1 VVLDAWACRH
11 AHSTSHPRGQPGGG
25 HEDSFSRGT
34 PEYCA
39 RDLIVAF
46 AAEVDGARVQ
56 CAITAEALED
66 HFGAASL
73 REDDLIAAFNSNRH
87 PIEHAARR
95 LLHEIGAK
103 PVLMHSGYFR
113 FCE

>member
-1 VVLDAWACRH
+1 MNQVTVMQIHFPQER
-11 AHSTSHPRGQPGGG
+11 
-25 HEDSFSRGT
+25 

-39 RDLIVAF
+39 RDLVIAF
-46 AAEVDGARVQ
+46 PAEVDGKRVQ

-66 HFGAASL
+66 HFGAPSL
-73 REDDLIAAFNSNRH
+73 REDDLIAAFDSNRH
-87 PIEHAARR
+87 PIEHAARA

-103 PVLMHSGYFR
+103 PLLMHSGYFR

>member
-1 VVLDAWACRH
+1 MARDAQTRPFQPRILRNEPGVVMKIRFPEEL
-11 AHSTSHPRGQPGGG
+11 
-25 HEDSFSRGT
+25 

-39 RDLIVAF
+39 RDLVVAF
-46 AAEVDGARVQ
+46 PAEVDGARVQ

-95 LLHEIGAK
+95 LFNEIGAK

>member
-1 VVLDAWACRH
+1 MAVMKIYFPEEH
-11 AHSTSHPRGQPGGG
+11 
-25 HEDSFSRGT
+25 

-39 RDLIVAF
+39 RDLVVAF
-46 AAEVDGARVQ
+46 PAEVDGARVQ

-95 LLHEIGAK
+95 LLNEIGAK